1 MDDDRHSPLTVA
13 TEGVLAGMAGA
24 LTVTVLVA
32 AGRWAIAGRDGR
44 SPVLATPADERI
56 TAGQVLSEGPD
67 LPANMNRVT
76 AIFVQKLA
84 TGLFGASLDAD
95 QQYLAGTLWHLAY
108 GGFWGLLYALW
119 RGSLPL
125 PPLALGP
132 AHGLLVWAVGPGWL
146 VPKMG
151 LMLPPGRQR
160 PRTTALVA
168 GIHAAYGLIV
178 ALLVALRHRAVP
190 RSAEPR

>member
-1 MDDDRHSPLTVA
+1 MDDERRSPLGVA
-13 TEGVLAGMAGA
+13 VEGVLAGMGGA
-24 LTVTVLVA
+24 LGVTVLTA
-32 AGRWAIAGRDGR
+32 AGRRAVAGRGSR
-44 SPVLATPADERI
+44 GAARLVPADEAV

-76 AIFVQKLA
+76 ATFVQKLA
-84 TGLFGASLDAD
+84 TGLFGASLDAE

-119 RGSLPL
+119 RGSLPV

-168 GIHAAYGLIV
+168 GIHAAYGLLV
-178 ALLVALRHRAVP
+178 ALLVALRQPAAPRRAG
-190 RSAEPR
+190 RR

>member
-1 MDDDRHSPLTVA
+1 MADDRHSPLTVA
-13 TEGVLAGMAGA
+13 TEGILAGMGGA
-24 LTVTVLVA
+24 LAVTALVA
-32 AGRWAIAGRDGR
+32 AGRWAIAGRDSR
-44 SPVLATPADERI
+44 SSVRGIPADERI

-76 AIFVQKLA
+76 ATFVQKLA
-84 TGLFGASLDAD
+84 TGLFGASLDAE
-95 QQYLAGTLWHLAY
+95 QQFVAGTLWHLAY
-108 GGFWGLLYALW
+108 GGFWGLAYALW

-125 PPLALGP
+125 SPLALGP

-168 GIHAAYGLIV
+168 GIHAAYGLTV
-178 ALLVALRHRAVP
+178 ALLVALRHRAGP
-190 RSAEPR
+190 RGAERR

>member
-24 LTVTVLVA
+24 LAVTALVA
-32 AGRWAIAGRDGR
+32 AGRRAIAGRGDPTAVR
-44 SPVLATPADERI
+44 VVHADERI

-76 AIFVQKLA
+76 ATFVQKVA

-95 QQYLAGTLWHLAY
+95 QQFVAGTLWHLAY

-119 RGSLPL
+119 RGSLPV

-151 LMLPPGRQR
+151 LMLPPMRQR

-178 ALLVALRHRAVP
+178 ALLVASHHRAAP
-190 RSAEPR
+190 RGAGRR